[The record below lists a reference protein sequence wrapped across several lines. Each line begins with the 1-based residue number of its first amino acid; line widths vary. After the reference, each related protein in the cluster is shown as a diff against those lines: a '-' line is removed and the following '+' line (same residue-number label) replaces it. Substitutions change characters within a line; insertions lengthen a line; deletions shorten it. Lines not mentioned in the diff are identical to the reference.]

1 MKALLE
7 KKKKTRKYNNPK
19 VFLDNKKKTNLQSRK
34 KVVLGRI
41 FRKSQ
46 NDFLLYCQ
54 RYHKI
59 AVTIQE

>member
-7 KKKKTRKYNNPK
+7 KKKRPENTTTQKSSWTIR
-19 VFLDNKKKTNLQSRK
+19 KKTNLQSRK